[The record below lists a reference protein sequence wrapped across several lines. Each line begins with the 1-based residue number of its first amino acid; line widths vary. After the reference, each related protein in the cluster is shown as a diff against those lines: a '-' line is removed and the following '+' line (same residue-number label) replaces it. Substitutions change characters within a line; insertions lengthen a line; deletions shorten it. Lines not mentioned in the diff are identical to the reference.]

1 MAMLDVPYGS
11 AMPIERTKSPGAPK
25 SRSAAAVVLAA
36 SASVLALALWLEP
49 SAEGVGTHTQLGLPS
64 CGFHA
69 STGLPCASCGM
80 TTSFSYAAHGRLLSA
95 FLTQPAGAF
104 LAVLTAAAAVVSAY
118 ALTTGMRLRPVVSWM
133 SSPITVAAGAGIVVA
148 AWGYKMTLALWAS

>member
-1 MAMLDVPYGS
+1 
-11 AMPIERTKSPGAPK
+11 MPTERTKSPSRPK
-25 SRSAAAVVLAA
+25 SRAAAAVVLAI
-36 SASVLALALWLEP
+36 SAGVLALALWLDP
-49 SAEGVGTHTQLGLPS
+49 SAEGVGTHTQLGLPP

-80 TTSFSYAAHGRLLSA
+80 TTAFSYAAHGRLLLS

-118 ALTTGMRLRPVVSWM
+118 ALTTGMRLGPMVGWIASPV
-133 SSPITVAAGAGIVVA
+133 TVVAGAGIVVA

>member
-1 MAMLDVPYGS
+1 
-11 AMPIERTKSPGAPK
+11 MPTDREKSP
-25 SRSAAAVVLAA
+25 SRPNSRAVAAVVLLA
-36 SASVLALALWLEP
+36 SAGVLGLAVWLNP
-49 SAEGVGTHTQLGLPS
+49 SAEGVGTHTQLGLPP

-80 TTSFSYAAHGRLLSA
+80 TTAFSYAAHGRLLSA
-95 FLTQPAGAF
+95 FLTQPAGAC

-118 ALTTGMRLRPVVSWM
+118 TLTTGMRLGPVVSWM
-133 SSPITVAAGAGIVVA
+133 SSPVTVATGAGIVVA